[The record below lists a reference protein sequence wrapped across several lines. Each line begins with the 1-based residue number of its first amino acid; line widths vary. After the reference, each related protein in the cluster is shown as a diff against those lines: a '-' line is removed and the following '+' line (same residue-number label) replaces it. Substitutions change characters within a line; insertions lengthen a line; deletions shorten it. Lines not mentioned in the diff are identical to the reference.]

1 MAETPHQR
9 PRRAAQPKLYSM
21 AEDYDFAESDL
32 EEEEEAEYEHD
43 ASPSHG
49 NDDEEDDAEDEGDDE
64 EDDEADEEDDDEE
77 DDDEEEADEEEADEA
92 DEADSEDDASPHIF
106 PPAAPVAPL
115 YHLTSKWQE
124 PPSARYTYQ
133 RGARDPRH
141 DLTLYELHRK
151 PRRAPPAPHRT
162 ASYLA
167 VVGAFQCIICWSTLT
182 RPKLV
187 RACLHRFCEDC
198 IEKSLRMGR
207 NECPVCRVFVPSK
220 RNLASDEGCEA
231 LIQNLLGPTLRALS
245 DEENENDDN
254 DNDDDHGGD
263 EVPLAAA
270 AASSRTTDE
279 AVEYDEDGRP
289 RRRRGS
295 AARPSSTSERWISRG
310 KRLKIAAHAEV
321 AAAANPANDPAWM
334 EAEEEEIPTP
344 SLYDFCLKSMD
355 ADLPALE
362 LPYIRISGD
371 ATVAT
376 LLRFLQSKLAV
387 NVPLIVSPGR
397 TRTGGG
403 RRKHAVHV
411 DTRLSS
417 VGAVTQVLYYLR
429 ASKTAVPK
437 KTTRHVPTKP
447 SRPAVA
453 AVAAAPVGES

>member
-1 MAETPHQR
+1 
-9 PRRAAQPKLYSM
+9 
-21 AEDYDFAESDL
+21 
-32 EEEEEAEYEHD
+32 
-43 ASPSHG
+43 
-49 NDDEEDDAEDEGDDE
+49 
-64 EDDEADEEDDDEE
+64 
-77 DDDEEEADEEEADEA
+77 
-92 DEADSEDDASPHIF
+92 
-106 PPAAPVAPL
+106 
-115 YHLTSKWQE
+115 
-124 PPSARYTYQ
+124 
-133 RGARDPRH
+133 
-141 DLTLYELHRK
+141 
-151 PRRAPPAPHRT
+151 
-162 ASYLA
+162 
-167 VVGAFQCIICWSTLT
+167 
-182 RPKLV
+182 
-187 RACLHRFCEDC
+187 
-198 IEKSLRMGR
+198 
-207 NECPVCRVFVPSK
+207 
-220 RNLASDEGCEA
+220 

-254 DNDDDHGGD
+254 DDDHDNDD

-289 RRRRGS
+289 RRPRRRGS
-295 AARPSSTSERWISRG
+295 ALRPSSTSERWMSRG

-321 AAAANPANDPAWM
+321 AAAANPANEPAWM

-397 TRTGGG
+397 TGGG
-403 RRKHAVHV
+403 RRQHAVHV

-429 ASKTAVPK
+429 AVKTAVPK
-437 KTTRHVPTKP
+437 KTMRHVPTKP

-453 AVAAAPVGES
+453 AAPVGES